1 MIEFNRIYV
10 VESLPAHEEKTGT
23 QLHNDLLQWQKFRF
37 EGFQS
42 VLLEPKNKQ
51 EWEKYMVRILEDTAN
66 KGVLPIIHFEIH
78 GSTNKDGLVLA
89 SGELVSWEEMGN
101 ILTRINIA
109 SRMNLFVS
117 LAVCHGAYLLTQYHL
132 DHRAF
137 CYGVLGSFDV
147 LKVNDLKI
155 RFNEFYEE
163 LFTSFDINKA
173 YQRLLNANS
182 EVQVDYECISA
193 LEIFYRNYR
202 NYILTQVNN
211 PERVKERALEAAEQ
225 SGHILLTRQQRRAH
239 QRAFSKKLHQKK
251 NEFYVEHS
259 TKFLMTDLFPERKE
273 DLKLPGSLDEFM
285 SMKVIP
291 QNYIDKA
298 PDNRDN

>member
-1 MIEFNRIYV
+1 MVEFNRIYV
-10 VESLPAHEEKTGT
+10 IESLPANDEKTGT
-23 QLHNDLLQWQKFRF
+23 RLHYDLLQWQSYRF
-37 EGFQS
+37 EGFKS
-42 VLLEPKNKQ
+42 VLLEPQNKQ
-51 EWEKYMVRILEDTAN
+51 EWVVDMTGILKDTAN
-66 KGVLPIIHFEIH
+66 KGTLPIIHFEVH
-78 GSTNKDGLVLA
+78 GSTTKDGLILA
-89 SGELVSWEEMGN
+89 SGELVSWEELSN

-132 DHRAF
+132 DQRAF

-163 LFTSFDINKA
+163 LFSSFDINKA

-211 PERVKERALEAAEQ
+211 PERVKERALEAAKQ
-225 SGHILLTRQQRRAH
+225 SGIILLTRQQRRAH
-239 QRAFSKKLHQKK
+239 QRAFSKKLQQTK

-273 DLKLPGSLDEFM
+273 DLKLPGTLNEFM
-285 SMKVIP
+285 NMKVIP
-291 QNYIDKA
+291 KNFKF
-298 PDNRDN
+298 RK